1 MSPLVQHKRV
11 IRPASQPAAPRAR
24 SGGELYL
31 RLLFYSALIG
41 GISALLL
48 GFALA
53 MAAVGLY
60 VTLIWPLTFWDLA
73 SLGLEA
79 LGPWIWLII
88 TATFAGGALGGLCYF
103 SGVFSKRKQNTK
115 MPARPVRAAG

>member
-1 MSPLVQHKRV
+1 MSPLVQHKRP
-11 IRPASQPAAPRAR
+11 IRPASQPAAPRVL

-31 RLLFYSALIG
+31 RMLFSAGLIG
-41 GISALLL
+41 GISALLF
-48 GFALA
+48 GFALL

-60 VTLIWPLTFWDLA
+60 VIVVWPLTFWDLA
-73 SLGLEA
+73 NLGLEA

-103 SGVFSKRKQNTK
+103 SGLFSKRKLNTR
-115 MPARPVRAAG
+115 MPARPVRATR